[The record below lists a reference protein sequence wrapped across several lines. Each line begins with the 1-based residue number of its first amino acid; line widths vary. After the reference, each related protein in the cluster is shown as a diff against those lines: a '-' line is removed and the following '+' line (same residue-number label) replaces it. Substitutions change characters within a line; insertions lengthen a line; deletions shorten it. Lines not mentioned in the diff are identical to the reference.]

1 MRLLA
6 RMPAGVRRQCA
17 RVTRG
22 QVLKPLLIRR
32 YWRIRRRPKLRRGPD
47 RSPAYL
53 VWIRSLG
60 CAVCGKGRAE
70 QVRIEAA
77 HTGALG
83 PRGLSQ
89 KSSDFSAIPLC
100 FWDHV
105 AGPNSYHRLGERR
118 FAAKYAL
125 DLPALVS
132 RLNARYREL
141 VEYSI
146 GQR

>member
-1 MRLLA
+1 MA
-6 RMPAGVRRQCA
+6 
-17 RVTRG
+17 
-22 QVLKPLLIRR
+22 
-32 YWRIRRRPKLRRGPD
+32 RRRRKLRRGPD
-47 RSPAYL
+47 RCPAYL
-53 VWIRSLG
+53 DWIRSLE
-60 CAVCGKGRAE
+60 CAVCGKGSAQRA
-70 QVRIEAA
+70 RIDAA

-118 FAAKYAL
+118 FTARHGL

-132 RLNARYREL
+132 RLNAAYRDLAKEARS
-141 VEYSI
+141 EMEDIS
-146 GQR
+146 

>member
-1 MRLLA
+1 MTPR
-6 RMPAGVRRQCA
+6 
-17 RVTRG
+17 

-32 YWRIRRRPKLRRGPD
+32 YWRIGRRDKLRRGPD

-53 VWIRSLG
+53 VWIRSLS
-60 CAVCGKGRAE
+60 CAVCGRGRA
-70 QVRIEAA
+70 QRVWIEAA

-83 PRGLSQ
+83 LRGLSQ

-105 AGPNSYHRLGERR
+105 AGPNSYHRLGERS
-118 FAAKYAL
+118 FAARHAL
-125 DLPALVS
+125 DLPALVA

-141 VEYSI
+141 TGDAESETED
-146 GQR
+146 R